1 MCNKFHPIN
10 SALECVRS
18 ASCEGKTGVL
28 GTLYLPEAFNELLS
42 YSLFYKLPSSMLF
55 LFDKATVW
63 EILKWMWGLKWR
75 AASLGEY
82 ECTVSVHSS
91 ILLNANVL
99 VYLYEV
105 LLMVLCCHWLM
116 RYAWLRLCRSAWFK
130 LSFFGGFRLHKV
142 FVYPASP

>member
-1 MCNKFHPIN
+1 MREKRQ
-10 SALECVRS
+10 LWRE
-18 ASCEGKTGVL
+18 TGVL
-28 GTLYLPEAFNELLS
+28 GTLYLPEAFNEFLS

-63 EILKWMWGLKWR
+63 KILKWVWGLKWS
-75 AASLGEY
+75 AAALSEY
-82 ECTVSVHSS
+82 EYTVSVHSS
-91 ILLNANVL
+91 IHNAINVL

-130 LSFFGGFRLHKV
+130 LSFFRGFRLHKV
-142 FVYPASP
+142 FVYPVSP